1 MIKNSFI
8 PVISKKKKEE
18 EENPGSVEFQVFNF
32 TNKIRRLTS
41 HFELHPKDYLSQRGL
56 RIILGKRQRLL
67 SYLSKKNKIRYKNL
81 INRLGIRDSQI
92 S

>member
-8 PVISKKKKEE
+8 PVISKKKKE

-41 HFELHPKDYLSQRGL
+41 HFELHPKDYLSQTGL
-56 RIILGKRQRLL
+56 RRILGKRQRLL
-67 SYLSKKNKIRYKNL
+67 SYLSKKNKIRYENL
-81 INRLGIRDSQI
+81 INRLGIRNSQI
-92 S
+92 R